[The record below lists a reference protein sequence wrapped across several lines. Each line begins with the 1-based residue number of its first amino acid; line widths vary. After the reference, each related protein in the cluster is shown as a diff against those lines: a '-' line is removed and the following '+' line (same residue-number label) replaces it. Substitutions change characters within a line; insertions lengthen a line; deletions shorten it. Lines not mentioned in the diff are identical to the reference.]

1 MDGAPAKARPKDR
14 RLEIARNA
22 GELFSSRGFHAV
34 RMDDIAQA
42 SDITA
47 RALYRHYAN
56 KQALLSH
63 VVLENQQ
70 RLMDALAMLTSRPAV
85 ERKLDE
91 SLLAVAEAALDSRQ
105 LSLLWQREARHL
117 EPDDYRRSIEQSRWM
132 AEQFKLLLIDP
143 DRSDLDRAA
152 AEIRSWAVVSV
163 LTSSVF
169 YEHALSRQRLKREL
183 IAASARVI
191 AAPGA
196 PVDIVER
203 VEDARGSSSRREQLI
218 DSAARA
224 FRRRG
229 FGGVS
234 IDDIGAEV
242 GVVGPAL
249 YRYFDTKADILVA
262 VVTRLQE
269 WQALEMARAMQTA
282 GSDEEVLEGV
292 VRGYIRIALEATDL
306 LAVSLTEQLYIP
318 VGVRERLDRVRADAI
333 GEWQRWLSAARPE
346 VSDALAVMLVNSAR
360 AIVDDCV
367 RIPHLR
373 EHPNFKAELT
383 RSTLAA
389 LDLTES

>member
-1 MDGAPAKARPKDR
+1 MEAAPAKARPKDR

-42 SDITA
+42 SGITA

-70 RLMDALAMLTSRPAV
+70 RLMDALAIVTARPAD
-85 ERKLDE
+85 ERTLDE
-91 SLLAVAEAALDSRQ
+91 SLPAVAEAALDSRQ

-117 EPDDYRRSIEQSRWM
+117 DPDDYRLSIEQSRWM
-132 AEQFKLLLIDP
+132 ADQFQLLLIDP
-143 DRSDLDRAA
+143 GRADLDRAA

-169 YEHALSRQRLKREL
+169 YEHSLSRQRLKREL
-183 IAASARVI
+183 IGASARVI

-196 PVDIVER
+196 PAQAVRR
-203 VEDARGSSSRREQLI
+203 VRATRRSSSRREQLI

-224 FRRRG
+224 FRRHG

-234 IDDIGAEV
+234 IDDIGSEV

-262 VVTRLQE
+262 AVTRLHE
-269 WQALEMARAMQTA
+269 WQALEMMRAMQA
-282 GSDEEVLEGV
+282 ASSDEAVLAGL

-306 LAVSLTEQLYIP
+306 LAVSLTERLYVP
-318 VGVRERLDRVRADAI
+318 DAFSDRFDRIRADNL
-333 GEWQRWLSAARPE
+333 GEWQRWMSVARPE
-346 VSDALAVMLVNSAR
+346 VPDPLAVVLVSSAQ

-373 EHPNFKAELT
+373 EHPNFEAELT
-383 RSTLAA
+383 LSTLSA
-389 LDLTES
+389 LGLQES